1 MKTDSRSAHL
11 TVAVA
16 LAMMFTLISA
26 RPFQDRDSYAV
37 LDIEGRGISIIEA
50 NSLTDRLRSY
60 MVQTN
65 VVTVV
70 ERGAMQQIL
79 QEQDF
84 QLSGCTSDECAV
96 EVGQLLG
103 VTKMVSGSI
112 GKFGETYTIDLKIVD
127 VESGAI
133 ERSVIRDYRGELDGL
148 LGEMNN
154 VAHELVGLTAPPKA
168 ASASAGG
175 GLSLGII
182 AIGAAIL
189 GGIGYYAIT
198 QGVLGD
204 DPGPKVGTPPDAPV
218 IP

>member
-103 VTKMVSGSI
+103 VTKMVSGSV
-112 GKFGETYTIDLKIVD
+112 GKFGATFTIDLKIVD
-127 VESGAI
+127 VETGEI

-148 LGEMNN
+148 LGEMNT
-154 VAHELVGLTAPPKA
+154 VAHELVGLTAPPSSLTA
-168 ASASAGG
+168 AETGG
-175 GLSLGII
+175 GGFGKFV
-182 AIGAAIL
+182 IGAAIL
-189 GGIGYYAIT
+189 AGAGYYAFT
-198 QGVLGD
+198 LANPAD
-204 DPGPKVGTPPDAPV
+204 DGPKVGLPPDAPAV
-218 IP
+218 P